1 MLFIEMRHTNW
12 HFFSIMPLCLLLSEG
27 LLSLGWAFIPLYI
40 TQWDETPMRAQTLCH
55 GIVRA
60 NSKIGFKCHCCIL
73 SKKPFTLYHRLLDL
87 SFYLQCLDNF
97 FLEGF
102 LETFPL
108 YAIYFYILIL
118 MFALRVKRFES
129 PVISSQIMQ

>member
-1 MLFIEMRHTNW
+1 MRHTNW

-40 TQWDETPMRAQTLCH
+40 TQWDETFMRAQTLCH

-73 SKKPFTLYHRLLDL
+73 SKKNLLPCTTGCLTLV
-87 SFYLQCLDNF
+87 F
-97 FLEGF
+97 
-102 LETFPL
+102 
-108 YAIYFYILIL
+108 IYSVWI
-118 MFALRVKRFES
+118 
-129 PVISSQIMQ
+129 ISSLKASLKPFPSMQSIFIF